1 MEGFPVKDPTDAPT
15 TVPSEG
21 VHKLSGS
28 EWTLDDLLAI
38 EQICARHAAHYRL
51 DTFPNQLEV
60 ISSEQMLDSYV
71 SSGLPVN
78 YGHWS
83 FGKHYLIESANYRS
97 GANSLAYEIVINTD
111 PCIAF
116 LMEDNSLAM
125 QTLVIPHAC
134 FGHNSFSKGNYLFRQ
149 WTQPDAILD
158 YMLFARNYIAD
169 CEERYGADKVEQTLD
184 ALHALRDQGL
194 DKYKRPSRL
203 DTRKERA
210 EQAKRLSLAQE
221 TMRQAEYYSLVPQSA
236 KAAKADT
243 VFPANPEENLL
254 YFLEKHAPK
263 LEPWQRELAR
273 IVRKIAQYFY
283 PQRQTQVMNEGWAT
297 FWHHRLINDMY
308 DAGQIDQ
315 GILLECLHSHTNV
328 IRQREYSPLN
338 PYALGFAAWNEIKR
352 VCESPTDEDREYL
365 PDIAGK
371 DWLDTFHD
379 IMQNYR
385 DESFLL
391 QFLTPK
397 LVRDFRLMNIHTSEG
412 LDHWTVTNTAG
423 PEGFKAIRS
432 QLSAAYRLESA
443 MPEISVVRYAHDTD
457 RKLVLHHQSYNGKLL
472 AKNEATQTLKH
483 LRQLWGFDVSLE
495 SIDQNGRTVATY

>member
-1 MEGFPVKDPTDAPT
+1 VTATGLLTAMPDPVRF
-15 TVPSEG
+15 
-21 VHKLSGS
+21 SGS

-38 EQICARHAAHYRL
+38 EQICARHAERYRL

-60 ISSEQMLDSYV
+60 ITSEQMLDAYV

-78 YGHWS
+78 YAHWS
-83 FGKHYLIESANYRS
+83 FGKHFLIENGKYRS
-97 GANSLAYEIVINTD
+97 GANALAYEIVINTN

-116 LMEDNSLAM
+116 LMEGNSLAM
-125 QTLVIPHAC
+125 QALVIPHAC
-134 FGHNSFSKGNYLFRQ
+134 FGHNSFSKGNYLFKQ
-149 WTQPDAILD
+149 WTQPDAVLD

-169 CEERYGADKVEQTLD
+169 CEERYGFERVEQTLD

-194 DKYKRPSRL
+194 DKYKRPRKL

-210 EQAKRLSLAQE
+210 EQAKRLADAQE
-221 TMRQAEYYSLVPQSA
+221 TMRQAEYYSLVPQTA
-236 KAAKADT
+236 KAASDAP
-243 VFPANPEENLL
+243 VFPKSPEENLL
-254 YFLEKHAPK
+254 YFIEKHAPK

-328 IRQREYSPLN
+328 IRQPEFSRMN
-338 PYALGFAAWNEIKR
+338 PYALGWAAWNEIKR
-352 VCESPTDEDREYL
+352 VCEAPTPEDREYL

-371 DWLDTFHD
+371 DWLETFHE

-397 LVRDFRLMNIHTSEG
+397 LVRDFRLMNIQTREG
-412 LDHWTVTNTAG
+412 LDHWVVSDTAG
-423 PEGFKAIRS
+423 EQGFKAIRS
-432 QLSAAYRLESA
+432 QLAASYRLESYI
-443 MPEISVVRYAHDTD
+443 PEISVVRYGRDSD
-457 RKLVLHHQSYNGKLL
+457 RKLTLQYQSYSGRSL
-472 AKNEATQTLKH
+472 AEEEAAITMKH
-483 LRQLWGFDVSLE
+483 LRQLWGFEVTLE
-495 SIDQNGRTVATY
+495 AVDQNGAMLKTY

>member
-1 MEGFPVKDPTDAPT
+1 MRELRN
-15 TVPSEG
+15 
-21 VHKLSGS
+21 LSGS
-28 EWTLDDLLAI
+28 EWTLDDLIAI
-38 EQICARHAAHYRL
+38 EHACAEHAARYSL

-60 ISSEQMLDSYV
+60 ITSEQMLDSYV

-83 FGKHYLIESANYRS
+83 FGKHFLIENAKYRT
-97 GANSLAYEIVINTD
+97 GANALAYEIVINTN

-125 QTLVIPHAC
+125 QALVIPHAC

-158 YMLFARNYIAD
+158 YMLFARNYVAD
-169 CEERYGADKVEQTLD
+169 CEERYGFDKVEQTLD

-194 DKYKRPSRL
+194 DKYKRPRKL

-210 EQAKRLSLAQE
+210 EQAKRLSEAQE
-221 TMRQAEYYSLVPQSA
+221 TMRQAEYYSLVPQAA
-236 KAAKADT
+236 KAAKTDA
-243 VFPANPEENLL
+243 VFPASPEENLL
-254 YFLEKHAPK
+254 YFIEKHAPK

-328 IRQREYSPLN
+328 IKQREYSSLN

-371 DWLDTFHD
+371 DWLKTFHD
-379 IMQNYR
+379 TMQDYR

-397 LVRDFRLMNIHTSEG
+397 LVRDFRFMNIQSREG
-412 LDHWTVTNTAG
+412 LDHWNVANTAG
-423 PEGFKAIRS
+423 PEDFKSIRTE
-432 QLSAAYRLESA
+432 LSAAYRLETS

-457 RKLVLHHQSYNGKLL
+457 RKLVLQHQSYGGKMLL
-472 AKNEATQTLKH
+472 KAQAEQTLKH
-483 LRQLWGFDVSLE
+483 LRMLWGFDVSLE
-495 SIDQNGRTVATY
+495 TVDQSGRTLAAFG

>member
-1 MEGFPVKDPTDAPT
+1 MRDLC
-15 TVPSEG
+15 
-21 VHKLSGS
+21 KLSGS

-38 EQICARHAAHYRL
+38 EQACASHAKRYAL
-51 DTFPNQLEV
+51 DTFPNQMEV
-60 ISSEQMLDSYV
+60 ITSEQMLDSYV

-83 FGKHYLIESANYRS
+83 FGKHFLIESAKYRS
-97 GANSLAYEIVINTD
+97 GANALAYEIVINTN

-125 QTLVIPHAC
+125 QALVIPHAC
-134 FGHNSFSKGNYLFRQ
+134 FGHNSFSKCNYLFRQ

-169 CEERYGADKVEQTLD
+169 CEERYGFDKVEQTLD

-194 DKYKRPSRL
+194 DKYKRPSKL

-210 EQAKRLSLAQE
+210 EQAKRLSIAQE
-221 TMRQAEYYSLVPQSA
+221 TMRQAEYYSLVPQAA
-236 KAAKADT
+236 KAAKADA
-243 VFPANPEENLL
+243 VFPLNPEENLL
-254 YFLEKHAPK
+254 YFIEKHAPK

-328 IRQREYSPLN
+328 IRQREYSGLN

-371 DWLDTFHD
+371 DWLEVFHD
-379 IMQNYR
+379 TMQNYR

-397 LVRDFRLMNIHTSEG
+397 LVRDFRLMNIQTREG
-412 LDHWTVTNTAG
+412 LDHWTVDDTAA
-423 PEGFKAIRS
+423 PEGFKSIRS
-432 QLSAAYRLESA
+432 NLSAAYRLESSI
-443 MPEISVVRYAHDTD
+443 PEISVVRYAHDSD
-457 RKLVLHHQSYNGKLL
+457 RKLVLHHQSYNGRML
-472 AKNEATQTLKH
+472 ANAQAEQTLKH
-483 LRQLWGFDVSLE
+483 LRWLWGFGVSLE
-495 SIDQNGRTVATY
+495 TVDQNGRPLRSY

>member
-1 MEGFPVKDPTDAPT
+1 M
-15 TVPSEG
+15 
-21 VHKLSGS
+21 LSGS
-28 EWTLDDLLAI
+28 EWTLDDLLGI
-38 EQICARHAAHYRL
+38 EQACARHAVRYRL

-83 FGKHYLIESANYRS
+83 FGKHFLIENANYRS

-125 QTLVIPHAC
+125 QALVIPHAC

-169 CEERYGADKVEQTLD
+169 CEERYGFEKVEQTLD

-210 EQAKRLSLAQE
+210 EQAKRLAVAQE
-221 TMRQAEYYSLVPQSA
+221 TMRQAEYYSLVPQVA
-236 KAAKADT
+236 RAPKADA

-328 IRQREYSPLN
+328 VRQREYAGLN

-352 VCESPTDEDREYL
+352 VCDKPTDEDREYL
-365 PDIAGK
+365 PDVAGK
-371 DWLDTFHD
+371 DWLETFHD

-397 LVRDFRLMNIHTSEG
+397 LVRDFRLMNIQTREG
-412 LDHWTVTNTAG
+412 LDHWTVDHTAG
-423 PEGFKAIRS
+423 PEGFKSIRS

-443 MPEISVVRYAHDTD
+443 MPEISVTRYAHDSN
-457 RKLVLHHQSYNGKLL
+457 RKLFLQHQSYNGKMLQKDQ
-472 AKNEATQTLKH
+472 AEQTLKH
-483 LRQLWGFDVSLE
+483 LRLLWGFDVSLE
-495 SIDQNGRTVATY
+495 TVDQNGATLSVY

>member
-1 MEGFPVKDPTDAPT
+1 M
-15 TVPSEG
+15 PSPA
-21 VHKLSGS
+21 KFSGS
-28 EWTLDDLLAI
+28 EWTLEDLLAI
-38 EQICARHAAHYRL
+38 EQVCANHAKRYGL
-51 DTFPNQLEV
+51 DTFPNQMEV
-60 ISSEQMLDSYV
+60 ISSEQMLDGYV
-71 SSGLPVN
+71 SGGLPVN

-83 FGKHYLIESANYRS
+83 FGKHFLIESAKYRS
-97 GANSLAYEIVINTD
+97 GMNSLAYEIVINTN

-125 QTLVIPHAC
+125 QALVIPHAC

-169 CEERYGADKVEQTLD
+169 CEEHYGVDRVEQTLD

-203 DTRKERA
+203 DSRKERA
-210 EQAKRLSLAQE
+210 EQAKRLFTAQE
-221 TMRQAEYYSLVPQSA
+221 TMRQAEYYSVVPHA
-236 KAAKADT
+236 PEAAVKAAQ
-243 VFPANPEENLL
+243 FPLNPEENLL

-308 DAGQIDQ
+308 DAGEIDQ

-338 PYALGFAAWNEIKR
+338 PYALGIAAWNEIKR
-352 VCESPTDEDREYL
+352 VCEQPTAEDREYL

-371 DWLDTFHD
+371 DWLETFHG
-379 IMQNYR
+379 IMQDYR

-397 LVRDFRLMNIHTSEG
+397 LVRDFKLMNVKTEEG
-412 LDHWTVTNTAG
+412 LDHWAVSDTAG
-423 PEGFKAIRS
+423 PEGFKSIRS
-432 QLSAAYRLESA
+432 QLSASYRLESA
-443 MPEISVVRYAHDTD
+443 MPEISVVRYARDTD
-457 RKLVLHHQSYNGKLL
+457 RKLVLHHHSYKGKRLVK
-472 AKNEATQTLKH
+472 AQAEQTLKH
-483 LRQLWGFDVSLE
+483 LRSLWGFGVSLE
-495 SIDQNGRTVATY
+495 TVDQDGRTIETY

>member
-1 MEGFPVKDPTDAPT
+1 MRDLKP
-15 TVPSEG
+15 
-21 VHKLSGS
+21 LSGS
-28 EWTLDDLLAI
+28 EWTMDDLLAI
-38 EQICARHAAHYRL
+38 EQMCARHARHYGL
-51 DTFPNQLEV
+51 DTFPNQMEV
-60 ISSEQMLDSYV
+60 ITSEQMLDAYV

-78 YGHWS
+78 YAHWS
-83 FGKHYLIESANYRS
+83 FGKHFLIESGKYKS
-97 GANSLAYEIVINTD
+97 GANDLAYEIVLNTN

-116 LMEDNSLAM
+116 LMEGNSLAM
-125 QTLVIPHAC
+125 QALVIPHAC
-134 FGHNSFSKGNYLFRQ
+134 FGHNSFSKGNYLFQQ
-149 WTQPDAILD
+149 WTQPDAVLD

-169 CEERYGADKVEQTLD
+169 CEARYGADRVEQTLD

-194 DKYKRPSRL
+194 DKYKRPRKL

-210 EQAKRLSLAQE
+210 DQARRLSLAQE
-221 TMRQAEYYSLVPQSA
+221 AMRQAEYYSVVPHAPKSA
-236 KAAKADT
+236 AAVA
-243 VFPANPEENLL
+243 VFPASPEENLL
-254 YFLEKHAPK
+254 YFIEKHAPK

-297 FWHHRLINDMY
+297 FWHHRLLNDMY

-328 IRQREYSPLN
+328 VRQPEYARMN

-352 VCESPTDEDREYL
+352 VCETPTAEDREYL

-371 DWLDTFHD
+371 EWLATFHD

-397 LVRDFRLMNIHTSEG
+397 LVREFRLMAIQTGEG
-412 LDHWTVTNTAG
+412 LDHWTVTETAG
-423 PEGFKAIRS
+423 ADGFKALRS
-432 QLSAAYRLESA
+432 QLAAAYRLESY
-443 MPEISVVRYAHDTD
+443 MPDISVVRYGRDTD
-457 RKLVLHHQSYNGKLL
+457 RKLVLQHQSYNGRTLI
-472 AKNEATQTLKH
+472 AEETEQTLQH
-483 LRQLWGFDVSLE
+483 LRWLWGFEVSLE
-495 SIDQNGRTVATY
+495 SLDQSGRSLAAY

>member
-1 MEGFPVKDPTDAPT
+1 MQDTARRFT
-15 TVPSEG
+15 
-21 VHKLSGS
+21 GS
-28 EWTLDDLLAI
+28 EWTLDDLI
-38 EQICARHAAHYRL
+38 EIERICGEHAQRYGL
-51 DTFPNQLEV
+51 DVYPNQMEV
-60 ISSEQMLDSYV
+60 ITSEQMLDSYV

-83 FGKHYLIESANYRS
+83 FGKHFLIESGKYRS
-97 GANSLAYEIVINTD
+97 GQNALAYEIVINTN

-116 LMEDNSLAM
+116 LMEGNSLAM
-125 QTLVIPHAC
+125 QALVIPHAC
-134 FGHNSFSKGNYLFRQ
+134 YGHNSFSKGNYLFKQ
-149 WTQPDAILD
+149 WTQPDAVLD
-158 YMLFARNYIAD
+158 YMIFARNYVAE
-169 CEERYGADKVEQTLD
+169 CEERFGFERVEQTLD

-194 DKYKRPSRL
+194 DKYKRPRKL

-210 EQAKRLSLAQE
+210 EQAKRLLTAQE
-221 TMRQAEYYSLVPQSA
+221 NMRQGEYFSVTPRQE
-236 KAAKADT
+236 KASSPEA
-243 VFPANPEENLL
+243 VFPASPEENLL
-254 YFLEKHAPK
+254 YFIEKHAPK

-328 IRQREYSPLN
+328 VRQPEYSRLN

-352 VCESPTDEDREYL
+352 VCEDPTDEDREYL

-371 DWLDTFHD
+371 DWLETFHD

-391 QFLTPK
+391 QFVTPK
-397 LVRDFRLMNIHTSEG
+397 LVRDFRLMNIQTDEG
-412 LDHWTVTNTAG
+412 QDHWTVCHTAG
-423 PEGFKAIRS
+423 AEGFKSIRS
-432 QLSAAYRLESA
+432 RLAAQYRLETW
-443 MPEISVVRYAHDTD
+443 MPEISVVRYCRDTD
-457 RKLVLHHQSYNGKLL
+457 RKLVLQYQSYHGRSLVEEQT
-472 AKNEATQTLKH
+472 AQTLKQ
-483 LRQLWGFDVSLE
+483 LRHLWGFDVALE
-495 SIDQNGRTVATY
+495 AVDQNGAVVRTYQASASG

>member
-1 MEGFPVKDPTDAPT
+1 MRE
-15 TVPSEG
+15 SC
-21 VHKLSGS
+21 KLSGS
-28 EWTLDDLLAI
+28 EWTLDDLIAI
-38 EQICARHAAHYRL
+38 EQTCAIHAKRYGL
-51 DTFPNQLEV
+51 DTFPNQMEV
-60 ISSEQMLDSYV
+60 ISSEQMLDGYV
-71 SSGLPVN
+71 SGGLPVN

-83 FGKHYLIESANYRS
+83 FGKHFLIESAKYRS
-97 GANSLAYEIVINTD
+97 GANSLAYEIVINTN

-125 QTLVIPHAC
+125 QALVIPHAC

-158 YMLFARNYIAD
+158 YMLFARNYIAE
-169 CEERYGADKVEQTLD
+169 CEERYGLERVEQTLD

-194 DKYKRPSRL
+194 DKYKRPSKL
-203 DTRKERA
+203 DSRKERA
-210 EQAKRLSLAQE
+210 EQAKRLFAAQE
-221 TMRQAEYYSLVPQSA
+221 TMRQAEYYSLVPH
-236 KAAKADT
+236 AARAPAEAAG
-243 VFPANPEENLL
+243 FPLNPEENLL
-254 YFLEKHAPK
+254 YFIEKHAPK

-308 DAGQIDQ
+308 DAGEIDQ

-328 IRQREYSPLN
+328 IRQREYSGLN

-352 VCESPTDEDREYL
+352 VCDKPTAEDREYL

-371 DWLDTFHD
+371 DWLETFHG
-379 IMQNYR
+379 IMQDYR

-397 LVRDFRLMNIHTSEG
+397 LVRDFKLMYVKTQEG
-412 LDHWTVTNTAG
+412 LDHWAVNDTAG
-423 PEGFKAIRS
+423 PEGFKSIRS
-432 QLSAAYRLESA
+432 QLSASYRLESA

-457 RKLVLHHQSYNGKLL
+457 RKLVLHHHSYKGKRL
-472 AKNEATQTLKH
+472 AKSQAEQTLKH
-483 LRQLWGFDVSLE
+483 LRSLWGFGVTLE
-495 SIDQNGRTVATY
+495 TVDQDGRTLETY

>member
-1 MEGFPVKDPTDAPT
+1 MLDQRRF
-15 TVPSEG
+15 
-21 VHKLSGS
+21 SGS

-38 EQICARHAAHYRL
+38 EQLCARHAAHYGL
-51 DTFPNQLEV
+51 DTFPNQMEV
-60 ISSEQMLDSYV
+60 ITSEQMLDAYV
-71 SSGLPVN
+71 SAGLPVN
-78 YGHWS
+78 YAHWS
-83 FGKHYLIESANYRS
+83 FGKHYLIESAKYRS
-97 GANSLAYEIVINTD
+97 GANSLAYEIVINTN

-125 QTLVIPHAC
+125 QALVIPHAC

-158 YMLFARNYIAD
+158 YMLFARNYIAE
-169 CEERYGADKVEQTLD
+169 CEERYGYDTVEQTLD
-184 ALHALRDQGL
+184 ALHSLRDQGL
-194 DKYKRPSRL
+194 DRYKRPSKL

-210 EQAKRLSLAQE
+210 EQAKRLYAAQE
-221 TMRQAEYYSLVPQSA
+221 AMRQGEYYSLVPQAPETMSSA
-236 KAAKADT
+236 AVAAL
-243 VFPANPEENLL
+243 NPEENLL

-263 LEPWQRELAR
+263 LAPWQRELAR

-328 IRQREYSPLN
+328 IRQPEYTRLN

-352 VCESPTDEDREYL
+352 VCEKPTDEDREYL

-371 DWLDTFHD
+371 DWLETFLD

-391 QFLTPK
+391 QFVTPK
-397 LVRDFRLMNIHTSEG
+397 LVRDLRLMHIQTREG
-412 LDHWTVTNTAG
+412 QDHWTVSHTAG
-423 PEGFKAIRS
+423 QEGFKSIRS
-432 QLSAAYRLESA
+432 QLAAQYRLETW
-443 MPEISVVRYAHDTD
+443 MPEISVVRYGRDSD
-457 RKLVLHHQSYNGKLL
+457 RKLLLQYQSYQGRSLV
-472 AKNEATQTLKH
+472 EEQTVQTLKQ
-483 LRQLWGFDVSLE
+483 LRTLWGFDVRLE
-495 SIDQNGRTVATY
+495 AVDQHGSVLRSY

>member
-1 MEGFPVKDPTDAPT
+1 MQQDLQQE
-15 TVPSEG
+15 
-21 VHKLSGS
+21 LRLRGS
-28 EWTLDDLLAI
+28 EWTLDDLLGI
-38 EQICARHAAHYRL
+38 EQACARHAVRYRL
-51 DTFPNQLEV
+51 DTYPNQLEV

-83 FGKHYLIESANYRS
+83 FGKHFLIENANYRS

-125 QTLVIPHAC
+125 QALVIPHAC

-169 CEERYGADKVEQTLD
+169 CEERYGFEKVEQTLD

-210 EQAKRLSLAQE
+210 EQAKRLAAAQE
-221 TMRQAEYYSLVPQSA
+221 TMRQAEYYSLVPQIA
-236 KAAKADT
+236 KAARADA

-328 IRQREYSPLN
+328 VRQREYSGLN

-352 VCESPTDEDREYL
+352 VCEKPTDEDREYL
-365 PDIAGK
+365 PEVAGR
-371 DWLDTFHD
+371 DWLETFHD
-379 IMQNYR
+379 VMQNYR

-397 LVRDFRLMNIHTSEG
+397 LVRDFRLMNIQTREG
-412 LDHWTVTNTAG
+412 LDHWTVDHTAG
-423 PEGFKAIRS
+423 PEGFKSIRS
-432 QLSAAYRLESA
+432 RLSAAYRLESV
-443 MPEISVVRYAHDTD
+443 MPEISVTRYAHDTD
-457 RKLVLHHQSYNGKLL
+457 RKLFLQHQSYDGKMLL
-472 AKNEATQTLKH
+472 KDQADQTLRH

-495 SIDQNGRTVATY
+495 TVDQNGATLKVY

>member
-1 MEGFPVKDPTDAPT
+1 MRDLV
-15 TVPSEG
+15 
-21 VHKLSGS
+21 KLSGS
-28 EWTLDDLLAI
+28 EWTLETLLGI
-38 EQICARHAAHYRL
+38 EQTCARHAARYQL
-51 DTFPNQLEV
+51 DTYPNQMEV
-60 ISSEQMLDSYV
+60 ITSEQMLDAYV

-83 FGKHYLIESANYRS
+83 FGKHFLIENAKYRS
-97 GANSLAYEIVINTD
+97 GANALAYEIVINTN

-125 QTLVIPHAC
+125 QSLVIPHAC

-158 YMLFARNYIAD
+158 YMLFARNYVAE
-169 CEERYGADKVEQTLD
+169 CEERYGLDRVEQTLD

-194 DKYKRPSRL
+194 DKYKRPRKL

-210 EQAKRLSLAQE
+210 GQAKRLADAQE
-221 TMRQAEYYSLVPQSA
+221 AMRQGEYYSLVPQ
-236 KAAKADT
+236 AAKPVKPDA
-243 VFPANPEENLL
+243 VFPASPEENLL
-254 YFLEKHAPK
+254 YFMEKNAPK

-297 FWHHRLINDMY
+297 FWHHRLIYDMY
-308 DAGQIDQ
+308 DAGEIDQ

-328 IRQREYSPLN
+328 INQREYAPMN

-352 VCESPTDEDREYL
+352 VCEEPTDEDREYL

-371 DWLDTFHD
+371 DWLETFHD
-379 IMQNYR
+379 TMQNYR

-397 LVRDFRLMNIHTSEG
+397 LVRDFRMMNIQTREG
-412 LDHWTVTNTAG
+412 LDHWTVNDTAG

-432 QLSAAYRLESA
+432 NLSAGYRLES
-443 MPEISVVRYAHDTD
+443 MLPEISVVRYAHDTD
-457 RKLVLHHQSYNGKLL
+457 RRLMLQHQSYNGRLL
-472 AKNEATQTLKH
+472 AKPEAERTLKH
-483 LRQLWGFDVSLE
+483 LRSLWGFDVSLE
-495 SIDQNGRTVATY
+495 TIDEAGRTVASY

>member
-1 MEGFPVKDPTDAPT
+1 MLG
-15 TVPSEG
+15 
-21 VHKLSGS
+21 GS
-28 EWTLDDLLAI
+28 EWTLDDLLGI
-38 EQICARHAAHYRL
+38 EQKCAEHAARYRL

-83 FGKHYLIESANYRS
+83 FGKHFLIENANYRS

-125 QTLVIPHAC
+125 QALVIPHAC
-134 FGHNSFSKGNYLFRQ
+134 FGHNSFSKGNYLFKQ

-169 CEERYGADKVEQTLD
+169 CEERYGFDKVEQTLD

-210 EQAKRLSLAQE
+210 EQAKRLAAAQE
-221 TMRQAEYYSLVPQSA
+221 TMRQAEYYSLVPQIARTASKDA
-236 KAAKADT
+236 

-328 IRQREYSPLN
+328 VRQREYSGLN

-352 VCESPTDEDREYL
+352 VCEKPTNEDREYL
-365 PDIAGK
+365 PEVAGS
-371 DWLDTFHD
+371 DWLETFHD

-397 LVRDFRLMNIHTSEG
+397 LVRDFRLMNIQTREG
-412 LDHWTVTNTAG
+412 LDHWTVDDTAS
-423 PEGFKAIRS
+423 PEGFKSIRS

-443 MPEISVVRYAHDTD
+443 MPEISVTRYAHDTD
-457 RKLVLHHQSYNGKLL
+457 RKLFLQHQSYNGKILMKSQ
-472 AKNEATQTLKH
+472 AEQTLKH
-483 LRQLWGFDVSLE
+483 LKLLWGFDVALE
-495 SIDQNGRTVATY
+495 TVDQSGATLGVY

>member
-1 MEGFPVKDPTDAPT
+1 MKQQGM
-15 TVPSEG
+15 
-21 VHKLSGS
+21 LSGS
-28 EWTLDDLLAI
+28 EWTLDDLLNI
-38 EQICARHAAHYRL
+38 EQICASHAERYGL

-60 ISSEQMLDSYV
+60 ITSEQMLDSYV

-83 FGKHYLIESANYRS
+83 FGKHYLIESGKYRS
-97 GANSLAYEIVINTD
+97 GANALAYEIVINTN

-116 LMEDNSLAM
+116 LMEGNSLAM
-125 QTLVIPHAC
+125 QALVIPHAC
-134 FGHNSFSKGNYLFRQ
+134 FGHNSFSKGNYLFKQ
-149 WTQPDAILD
+149 WTQPDAVLD

-169 CEERYGADKVEQTLD
+169 CEEHFGLDRVEQTLD

-194 DKYKRPSRL
+194 DKYKRPRKL

-210 EQAKRLSLAQE
+210 EQAKRLAVAQE
-221 TMRQAEYYSLVPQSA
+221 NMRQGENYSVVPH
-236 KAAKADT
+236 AAKAEAAAA
-243 VFPANPEENLL
+243 VFPASPEENVL

-308 DAGQIDQ
+308 DAKQIAQ

-328 IRQREYSPLN
+328 IRQHEYSRMN
-338 PYALGFAAWNEIKR
+338 PYALGFAAWHEIKR
-352 VCESPTDEDREYL
+352 VCEAPTAEDREYL
-365 PDIAGK
+365 PDVAGK
-371 DWLDTFHD
+371 DWLETFHD

-397 LVRDFRLMNIHTSEG
+397 LVREFRMMNIQTDEG
-412 LDHWTVTNTAG
+412 LDHWNVNNTASG
-423 PEGFKAIRS
+423 EGFRAIRS
-432 QLSAAYRLESA
+432 QLAANYRLESM
-443 MPEISVVRYAHDTD
+443 MPEISVVRYGRDTD
-457 RKLVLHHQSYNGKLL
+457 RKLVLQHQVYNGRTLD
-472 AKNEATQTLKH
+472 ESETEQTLKH
-483 LRQLWGFDVSLE
+483 LRALWGFEVALE
-495 SIDQNGRTVATY
+495 AVDQNGSILKTY

>member
-1 MEGFPVKDPTDAPT
+1 MPE
-15 TVPSEG
+15 SR
-21 VHKLSGS
+21 LSGS
-28 EWTLDDLLAI
+28 EWTLDDLLTI
-38 EQICARHAAHYRL
+38 EQMCGRHAQTYGL
-51 DTFPNQLEV
+51 DTFPNQMEV
-60 ISSEQMLDSYV
+60 ITSEQMLDSYV

-78 YGHWS
+78 YAHWS
-83 FGKHYLIESANYRS
+83 FGKHFLIESGKYQS
-97 GANSLAYEIVINTD
+97 GANALAYEIVLNTN
-111 PCIAF
+111 PCVAF
-116 LMEDNSLAM
+116 LMEGNSLAM
-125 QTLVIPHAC
+125 QALVIPHAC
-134 FGHNSFSKGNYLFRQ
+134 FGHNSFSKGNYLFQQ
-149 WTQPDAILD
+149 WTQPDAVLD

-194 DKYKRPSRL
+194 DKYKRPRKL

-210 EQAKRLSLAQE
+210 EQARRLSTAQE
-221 TMRQAEYYSLVPQSA
+221 TMRQAEYYSVVPRAPKSA
-236 KAAKADT
+236 DAEP
-243 VFPANPEENLL
+243 VFPASPEENLL
-254 YFLEKHAPK
+254 YFIEKHAPK

-328 IRQREYSPLN
+328 IRQQDYVRMN

-352 VCESPTDEDREYL
+352 VCEAPTAEDREYL
-365 PDIAGK
+365 PDVAGK
-371 DWLDTFHD
+371 DWLATFHD

-397 LVRDFRLMNIHTSEG
+397 LVRDFRMMNIQTDEG
-412 LDHWTVTNTAG
+412 LDHWTVDHTAG
-423 PEGFKAIRS
+423 DEGFKAIRS
-432 QLSAAYRLESA
+432 QLAASYRLEA
-443 MPEISVVRYAHDTD
+443 YMPEISVVRYGRDSD
-457 RKLVLHHQSYNGKLL
+457 RKLELQHQSYNGRTL
-472 AKNEATQTLKH
+472 AQEETDLTLKH
-483 LRQLWGFDVSLE
+483 LRWLWGFDVSLE
-495 SIDQNGRTVATY
+495 ALDQSGHTLKTY

>member
-1 MEGFPVKDPTDAPT
+1 M
-15 TVPSEG
+15 SEAR
-21 VHKLSGS
+21 KFSGS
-28 EWTLDDLLAI
+28 EWTLEDLLAI
-38 EQICARHAAHYRL
+38 EQVCASHAKRYRL
-51 DTFPNQLEV
+51 DTFPNQMEV
-60 ISSEQMLDSYV
+60 ISSEQMLDGYV
-71 SSGLPVN
+71 SGGLPVN
-78 YGHWS
+78 YAHWS
-83 FGKHYLIESANYRS
+83 FGKHFLIENAKYRT
-97 GANSLAYEIVINTD
+97 GANSLAYEIVINTN

-125 QTLVIPHAC
+125 QALVIPHAC

-169 CEERYGADKVEQTLD
+169 CEEHYGVDRVEQTLD

-194 DKYKRPSRL
+194 DKYKRPSKL
-203 DTRKERA
+203 DSRKERA
-210 EQAKRLSLAQE
+210 EQAKRLFAAQE
-221 TMRQAEYYSLVPQSA
+221 TMRQAEYYSVVPHA
-236 KAAKADT
+236 TKAAAADSSYP
-243 VFPANPEENLL
+243 VNPEENLL
-254 YFLEKHAPK
+254 YFIEKHAPK

-308 DAGQIDQ
+308 DAGEIDQ

-352 VCESPTDEDREYL
+352 VCDKPTAEDREYL
-365 PDIAGK
+365 PEIAGK
-371 DWLDTFHD
+371 DWLETFHG
-379 IMQNYR
+379 IMQDYR

-397 LVRDFRLMNIHTSEG
+397 LVRDFKLMNVKTEEG
-412 LDHWTVTNTAG
+412 LDHWAVSDTAG
-423 PEGFKAIRS
+423 PEGFKSIRS
-432 QLSAAYRLESA
+432 QLSASYRLESA
-443 MPEISVVRYAHDTD
+443 MPEISVIRYARDTD
-457 RKLVLHHQSYNGKLL
+457 RRLILHHHSYRGKRLVK
-472 AKNEATQTLKH
+472 AQAEQTLKH
-483 LRQLWGFDVSLE
+483 LRSLWGFGVSLE
-495 SIDQNGRTVATY
+495 TVDQDGRTIETY

>member
-1 MEGFPVKDPTDAPT
+1 LIGTSPVED
-15 TVPSEG
+15 
-21 VHKLSGS
+21 HRFSGS

-38 EQICARHAAHYRL
+38 EQVCARHAEAYGL
-51 DTFPNQLEV
+51 ETYPNQLEV
-60 ISSEQMLDSYV
+60 ITSEQMLDGYV

-83 FGKHYLIESANYRS
+83 FGKQYLIESGKYRS
-97 GANSLAYEIVINTD
+97 GANALAYEIVINTN

-116 LMEDNSLAM
+116 LMEGNSLAM
-125 QTLVIPHAC
+125 QALVIPHAC
-134 FGHNSFSKGNYLFRQ
+134 FGHNSFSKGNYLFTQ
-149 WTQPDAILD
+149 WTQADAVLD
-158 YMLFARNYIAD
+158 YMLFARNYVAE
-169 CEERYGADKVEQTLD
+169 CEERHGASKVEQTLD
-184 ALHALRDQGL
+184 ALHALKDQGL
-194 DKYKRPSRL
+194 DKYKRPRKL

-210 EQAKRLSLAQE
+210 EQAKRLALARE
-221 TMRQAEYYSLVPQSA
+221 AMRQGEYYSLVPRAPKSA
-236 KAAKADT
+236 DAELK
-243 VFPANPEENLL
+243 FPTEPQENLL
-254 YFLEKHAPK
+254 YFIEKYAPK

-328 IRQREYSPLN
+328 IRQPDYARLN

-352 VCESPTDEDREYL
+352 VCEAPTAEDREYL

-371 DWLDTFHD
+371 DWLETFHD
-379 IMQNYR
+379 IMRNYR

-397 LVRDFRLMNIHTSEG
+397 LVRDFRLMNIETGEG
-412 LDHWTVTNTAG
+412 KDHWTVSNTAG

-432 QLSAAYRLESA
+432 QLAASYRLESY
-443 MPEISVVRYAHDTD
+443 MPEISVVRYGRDSD
-457 RKLVLHHQSYNGKLL
+457 RKLTLHYQSYNGRMLQED
-472 AKNEATQTLKH
+472 EAAETLKH
-483 LRQLWGFDVSLE
+483 LRGLWGFDVSLE
-495 SIDQNGRTVATY
+495 AIDQNGQMLKAY

>member
-1 MEGFPVKDPTDAPT
+1 MLDGRR
-15 TVPSEG
+15 
-21 VHKLSGS
+21 LSGS
-28 EWTLDDLLAI
+28 EWSLDDLLGI
-38 EQICARHAAHYRL
+38 EQICARHAARYRL

-83 FGKHYLIESANYRS
+83 FGKHFLIENANYRS

-134 FGHNSFSKGNYLFRQ
+134 FGHNSFSKGNYLFKQ

-158 YMLFARNYIAD
+158 YMLFARNYVAD
-169 CEERYGADKVEQTLD
+169 CEERYGFERVEQTLD

-210 EQAKRLSLAQE
+210 EQAKRLAIAQE
-221 TMRQAEYYSLVPQSA
+221 TMRQAEYYSLVPQTA
-236 KAAKADT
+236 KATKPDA

-308 DAGQIDQ
+308 DARQIDQ

-328 IRQREYSPLN
+328 IRQREYSGLN

-352 VCESPTDEDREYL
+352 VCEDPTDEDREYL
-365 PDIAGK
+365 PDVAGK
-371 DWLDTFHD
+371 DWLETFHD

-397 LVRDFRLMNIHTSEG
+397 LVRDFRLMHIQTREG
-412 LDHWTVTNTAG
+412 LDHWTVDNTAG
-423 PEGFKAIRS
+423 PEGFKSIRS

-457 RKLVLHHQSYNGKLL
+457 RKLVLQHQSYNGKTLVKSQ
-472 AKNEATQTLKH
+472 AEQTLKH
-483 LRQLWGFDVSLE
+483 LRLLWGFDVSLE
-495 SIDQNGRTVATY
+495 TVDQNGAVLSVF

>member
-1 MEGFPVKDPTDAPT
+1 MRD
-15 TVPSEG
+15 SC
-21 VHKLSGS
+21 KLSGS
-28 EWTLDDLLAI
+28 EWTFDDLLAI
-38 EQICARHAAHYRL
+38 EQACARHATRYAL
-51 DTFPNQLEV
+51 DTFPVQMEV
-60 ISSEQMLDSYV
+60 ITSEQMLDSYV

-78 YGHWS
+78 YAHWS
-83 FGKHYLIESANYRS
+83 FGKHFLIESAKYRS
-97 GANSLAYEIVINTD
+97 GANALAYEIVINTN

-125 QTLVIPHAC
+125 QALVIPHAC
-134 FGHNSFSKGNYLFRQ
+134 VGHNSFSKGNYLFRQ

-169 CEERYGADKVEQTLD
+169 CEERHGFGKVEQTLD
-184 ALHALRDQGL
+184 ALHALRHQGL
-194 DKYKRPSRL
+194 DKYKRPSKL

-210 EQAKRLSLAQE
+210 EQAKRLSAAQE
-221 TMRQAEYYSLVPQSA
+221 TMRQAEYYSLVPQAA
-236 KAAKADT
+236 KAAAPDA
-243 VFPANPEENLL
+243 VFPLNPEENLL
-254 YFLEKHAPK
+254 YFIEKHAPK

-308 DAGQIDQ
+308 DAGEIDQ

-328 IRQREYSPLN
+328 VNQREYSGLN

-352 VCESPTDEDREYL
+352 VCEKPTAEDREYL

-371 DWLDTFHD
+371 DWLETFHD
-379 IMQNYR
+379 TMQNYR

-397 LVRDFRLMNIHTSEG
+397 LTRDFRLMNIQTREG
-412 LDHWTVTNTAG
+412 LDHWTVADTAS
-423 PEGFKAIRS
+423 PEGFKSIRS
-432 QLSAAYRLESA
+432 HLSAAYRLESA

-457 RKLVLHHQSYNGKLL
+457 RKLVLHHQSYDGKMLL
-472 AKNEATQTLKH
+472 KGQTEQTMRH
-483 LRQLWGFDVSLE
+483 LRLLWGFDVCLE
-495 SIDQNGRTVATY
+495 TIDQNGHTLRTY

>member
-1 MEGFPVKDPTDAPT
+1 MNPTRRFT
-15 TVPSEG
+15 
-21 VHKLSGS
+21 GS
-28 EWTLDDLLAI
+28 EWTLDDLLEI
-38 EQICARHAAHYRL
+38 ERMCGQHAQRYGL
-51 DTFPNQLEV
+51 DVFPNQMEV
-60 ISSEQMLDSYV
+60 ITSEQMLDCYV

-83 FGKHYLIESANYRS
+83 FGKQFLIESGKYQS
-97 GANSLAYEIVINTD
+97 GQNALAYEIVINTN

-116 LMEDNSLAM
+116 LMEGNSLAM

-134 FGHNSFSKGNYLFRQ
+134 YGHNSFSKGNYLFKQ
-149 WTQPDAILD
+149 WTQPDAVLD
-158 YMLFARNYIAD
+158 YMIFARNYVAD
-169 CEERYGADKVEQTLD
+169 CEERFGLDRVEQTLD

-194 DKYKRPSRL
+194 DKYKRPRKL

-210 EQAKRLSLAQE
+210 EQAKRLLTAQE
-221 TMRQAEYYSLVPQSA
+221 NMRQAEYFSVTPHLP
-236 KAAKADT
+236 KASSTEAG
-243 VFPANPEENLL
+243 FPASPEENLL
-254 YFLEKHAPK
+254 YFIEKHAPK

-328 IRQREYSPLN
+328 IRQPEYTRLN

-352 VCESPTDEDREYL
+352 VCEKPTDEDREYL

-371 DWLDTFHD
+371 DWLETFHD

-391 QFLTPK
+391 QFVTPK
-397 LVRDFRLMNIHTSEG
+397 LVRDFRLMNIQTREG
-412 LDHWTVTNTAG
+412 QDHWTVSNTAG

-432 QLSAAYRLESA
+432 QLAAQYRLETW
-443 MPEISVVRYAHDTD
+443 MPEISVVRYGRDSD
-457 RKLVLHHQSYNGKLL
+457 RKLVLQYQSYQGRSLV
-472 AKNEATQTLKH
+472 EEQTVQTLKQ
-483 LRQLWGFDVSLE
+483 LRTLWGFDVRLE
-495 SIDQNGRTVATY
+495 AVDQHGSVLRTY

>member
-1 MEGFPVKDPTDAPT
+1 MRELR
-15 TVPSEG
+15 
-21 VHKLSGS
+21 HLSGS
-28 EWTLDDLLAI
+28 EWTLDDLIAI
-38 EQICARHAAHYRL
+38 EGACAKHAARYSL

-60 ISSEQMLDSYV
+60 ITSEQMLDSYV

-83 FGKHYLIESANYRS
+83 FGKHFLIENAKYRT
-97 GANSLAYEIVINTD
+97 GANALAYEIVINTN

-125 QTLVIPHAC
+125 QALVIPHAC

-158 YMLFARNYIAD
+158 YMLFARNYVAD
-169 CEERYGADKVEQTLD
+169 CEERYGFDKVEQTLD

-194 DKYKRPSRL
+194 DKYKRPRKL

-210 EQAKRLSLAQE
+210 EQAKRLSEAQE
-221 TMRQAEYYSLVPQSA
+221 TMRQAEYYSLVPQAA
-236 KAAKADT
+236 KAAKADA

-254 YFLEKHAPK
+254 YFIEKHAPK

-297 FWHHRLINDMY
+297 FWHHRLIYDMY

-328 IRQREYSPLN
+328 IKQREYSSLN

-371 DWLDTFHD
+371 DWLETFHD
-379 IMQNYR
+379 TMQNYR

-397 LVRDFRLMNIHTSEG
+397 LVRDFRFMNIQSREG
-412 LDHWTVTNTAG
+412 LDHWTVNHTAG
-423 PEGFKAIRS
+423 PEDFKAIRS
-432 QLSAAYRLESA
+432 ELSAGYRLETS

-457 RKLVLHHQSYNGKLL
+457 RKLVLHHQSYNGKMLHK
-472 AKNEATQTLKH
+472 AQAEQTLKH
-483 LRQLWGFDVSLE
+483 LRLLWGFDVSLE
-495 SIDQNGRTVATY
+495 TIDQNGQMLAAFC

>member
-1 MEGFPVKDPTDAPT
+1 MQDAAHRFT
-15 TVPSEG
+15 
-21 VHKLSGS
+21 GS

-38 EQICARHAAHYRL
+38 EHICARHAERYRL
-51 DTFPNQLEV
+51 DTFPNQLEL
-60 ISSEQMLDSYV
+60 ITSEQMLDSYV

-83 FGKHYLIESANYRS
+83 FGKHFLIESGKYRS
-97 GANSLAYEIVINTD
+97 GQNALAYEIVINTN

-116 LMEDNSLAM
+116 LKEDNSLAM
-125 QTLVIPHAC
+125 QALVIPHAC
-134 FGHNSFSKGNYLFRQ
+134 FGHNSFSKGNYLFKQ
-149 WTQPDAILD
+149 WTQPDAVLD
-158 YMLFARNYIAD
+158 YMLFARNYVAD
-169 CEERYGADKVEQTLD
+169 CEERFGFERVEKTLD

-194 DKYKRPSRL
+194 DKYKRPRKL

-210 EQAKRLSLAQE
+210 EQAKRLSAAQE
-221 TMRQAEYYSLVPQSA
+221 NMRQGEYFSVTPRAA
-236 KAAKADT
+236 KAASGEA
-243 VFPANPEENLL
+243 VFPPSPEENLL
-254 YFLEKHAPK
+254 YFLEKHAPN

-297 FWHHRLINDMY
+297 FWHHRIINDMY
-308 DAGQIDQ
+308 EAGQIDQ

-328 IRQREYSPLN
+328 VRQPEYARLN

-352 VCESPTDEDREYL
+352 VCEKPTAEDREFL
-365 PDIAGK
+365 PEIAGS
-371 DWLDTFHD
+371 DWLETFHD

-397 LVRDFRLMNIHTSEG
+397 LVRDFRLMNIQTREG
-412 LDHWTVTNTAG
+412 FDHWTVEATAG

-432 QLSAAYRLESA
+432 QLAAQYRLEA
-443 MPEISVVRYAHDTD
+443 VMPEISVVRYARDTD
-457 RKLVLHHQSYNGKLL
+457 RKLTLQFQSYHGRSLL
-472 AKNEATQTLKH
+472 EEETRQTLKQ
-483 LRQLWGFDVSLE
+483 LRQLWGFEVQLE
-495 SIDQNGRTVATY
+495 AVDENGKILKTY